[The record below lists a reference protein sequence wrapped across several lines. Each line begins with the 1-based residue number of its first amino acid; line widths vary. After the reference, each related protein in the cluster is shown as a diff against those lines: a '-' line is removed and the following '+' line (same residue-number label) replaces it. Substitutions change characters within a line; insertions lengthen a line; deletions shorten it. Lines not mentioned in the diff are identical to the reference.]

1 MTVLS
6 GVKGLAGARATEV
19 RGGQCRPSRLPGTGV
34 QPAGCLAAMG
44 RCLRASEQGGLPL
57 PLVLWRGGRT
67 KASILTALLH
77 PSAPFTRS
85 Q

>member
-1 MTVLS
+1 MRKRRLWQRGHKPPVTVLS

-44 RCLRASEQGGLPL
+44 RCCVRVSREGCLCRWSCGEEGEQKP
-57 PLVLWRGGRT
+57 
-67 KASILTALLH
+67 
-77 PSAPFTRS
+77 PF
-85 Q
+85 